1 MNRVMTE
8 IGPINSKVPDFPLS
22 GTALAPLKVA
32 AEEKGLSDFSSLWS
46 GQAASLAY
54 ETSSA
59 DFTKDLAR
67 DAMKRMGSLV

>member
-1 MNRVMTE
+1 MTE

-59 DFTKDLAR
+59 SFTKDLAR
-67 DAMKRMGSLV
+67 DARKRMGSLI